1 MSNTPPA
8 TTTFVLDEIK
18 LIFFVQNQYDWGMP
32 RGGYRPGAGR
42 PREGYQGKQVYVS
55 LTPRGWEELERLV
68 SAIRWVDGRRSS
80 RLMGLLLLE
89 GARVVYEGLRRSGR
103 LRSARK

>member
-1 MSNTPPA
+1 M
-8 TTTFVLDEIK
+8 
-18 LIFFVQNQYDWGMP
+18 
-32 RGGYRPGAGR
+32 
-42 PREGYQGKQVYVS
+42 S

-103 LRSARK
+103 LRGSGLRESEVSRKGR

>member
-1 MSNTPPA
+1 M
-8 TTTFVLDEIK
+8 
-18 LIFFVQNQYDWGMP
+18 
-32 RGGYRPGAGR
+32 
-42 PREGYQGKQVYVS
+42 S

-68 SAIRWVDGRRSS
+68 SAIRWVDGRRFS